1 MSPHYNFSRPFPHDV
16 GAHQRCRLC
25 IHPGQPLRP
34 CAACLRVLARFV
46 PLLASRP
53 HLLHHLTACSSG
65 SPSSAPTHCG
75 EESVGVR
82 PLQTNAS
89 ASRYSRSELRLR
101 PRLRL
106 RLHLRLWHARPH
118 RSLRPQPH
126 LRLTCS
132 PGCSPCSTQSAP
144 LLGAGALAPTPPA
157 PAPRLLQPR
166 LRLTRPRRSLLTL
179 RPRLLRRPPPCL
191 ATLPRGRWPPCSRTS
206 PRRATPTL
214 AVPLRP
220 CRCARAPRAYACLRV
235 SCLSAAPAPPLQEP
249 QPHHPK
255 IAIWDPPKSTSHFP
269 TS

>member
-1 MSPHYNFSRPFPHDV
+1 MRRHHTRLSKRGPSRLLHRSRPLRFPPHATSPRLLRFPPHAMSPHYNFSRPFPHDV

-126 LRLTCS
+126 LRLACS
-132 PGCSPCSTQSAP
+132 
-144 LLGAGALAPTPPA
+144 PA
-157 PAPRLLQPR
+157 PAPLNRPRCSVLALSLRLLQPR
-166 LRLTRPRRSLLTL
+166 LPDSPSPGSGSLG
-179 RPRLLRRPPPCL
+179 P
-191 ATLPRGRWPPCSRTS
+191 A
-206 PRRATPTL
+206 A
-214 AVPLRP
+214 
-220 CRCARAPRAYACLRV
+220 RC
-235 SCLSAAPAPPLQEP
+235 
-249 QPHHPK
+249 
-255 IAIWDPPKSTSHFP
+255 
-269 TS
+269 